1 MIVRLLSVL
10 AVLAVVAAGIT
21 GWFWWRSPTAALA
34 ADRDTILADSQ
45 RYAVDLNTLDYRDPN
60 FDRWRNAATGDLLD
74 RLTRNADADKANAL
88 NTKTI
93 STARVVT
100 AAVTNLNSHT
110 GTASVIAAVE
120 ITLSLNG
127 GAPAPKVSRVDMD
140 LTRTPGGWKVSGLE
154 VVGT

>member
-21 GWFWWRSPTAALA
+21 GWFWWHSPEAALA

-45 RYAVDLNTLDYRDPN
+45 RYAVDLNTLDYRDPD

-74 RLTRNADADKANAL
+74 RLTRNEPADKASAVG
-88 NTKTI
+88 TKTV

-110 GTASVIAAVE
+110 GTSSVVAAVE
-120 ITLSLNG
+120 VTLSLNG
-127 GAPAPKVSRVDMD
+127 AAPTPKVSRVDMD
-140 LTRTPGGWKVSGLE
+140 LARTPGGWKVSGLE

>member
-10 AVLAVVAAGIT
+10 AVLAVVAAGVT
-21 GWFWWRSPTAALA
+21 GWFWWHSPSAALA
-34 ADRDTILADSQ
+34 AERDAVLGDGQ
-45 RYAVDLNTLDYRDPN
+45 RYAVDLNTIDYRNPD
-60 FDRWRNAATGDLLD
+60 FDRWRNAATGALLD
-74 RLTRNADADKANAL
+74 RLTRNEDADKANAL
-88 NTKTI
+88 STKTI

-127 GAPAPKVSRVDMD
+127 AVPAPKVSRVDMD
-140 LTRTPGGWKVSGLE
+140 LSRTPDGWKVSGLD

>member
-21 GWFWWRSPTAALA
+21 GWFWWHSPTAALA
-34 ADRDTILADSQ
+34 ADRDTVLADSQ
-45 RYAVDLNTLDYRDPN
+45 RYAVDLNTLDYRNPD
-60 FDRWRNAATGDLLD
+60 FDRWRNAATGALLD
-74 RLTRNADADKANAL
+74 RLTRNEDADKANAL
-88 NTKTI
+88 NTRTV

-110 GTASVIAAVE
+110 GSASVIAAVE

-127 GAPAPKVSRVDMD
+127 AAPAPKVSRVDMD